1 MFVSP
6 LMERSLNSRRLA
18 AVVLL
23 LAVFFLPLHF
33 HFFTLTAQL
42 SKECS
47 CVHGNRTQIGLAP
60 ATTDWTPIF
69 QPSFLTVY
77 EAQVLAWFS
86 VNSHAI
92 RAPPAIYSL

>member
-18 AVVLL
+18 AVVIL

-33 HFFTLTAQL
+33 HFFTLTSQV

-47 CVHGNRTQIGLAP
+47 CYQGGRTQVGLAP
-60 ATTDWTPIF
+60 VQADWVPTF
-69 QPSFLTVY
+69 QASSIVLP
-77 EAQVLAWFS
+77 EPQVFGWFS
-86 VNSHAI
+86 VDSHAI
-92 RAPPAIYSL
+92 RAPPAI

>member
-33 HFFTLTAQL
+33 HSLTLAAQVT
-42 SKECS
+42 KECS
-47 CVHGNRTQIGLAP
+47 CYQGGRTQVGLAP
-60 ATTDWTPIF
+60 ASVDWTPAF
-69 QPSFLTVY
+69 QPTFIVVY
-77 EAQVLAWFS
+77 EPQILSWLSIAA
-86 VNSHAI
+86 HTI
-92 RAPPAIYSL
+92 RAPPAI

>member
-18 AVVLL
+18 TVVLL
-23 LAVFFLPLHF
+23 LAVFFLPLHS
-33 HFFTLTAQL
+33 HSFTVTAQL

-60 ATTDWTPIF
+60 AAADWVPTF
-69 QPSFLTVY
+69 QASSIVLP
-77 EAQVLAWFS
+77 EPQVFGWFS
-86 VNSHAI
+86 VDSHAI
-92 RAPPAIYSL
+92 RAPPAI